1 MQSLILYF
9 IALKEK
15 RLMACIILKMTLL
28 VKIRLTFE
36 KRAALQRRPLSQS
49 PCPTQADGLSTLMTR
64 NTHCRFSWLLAT
76 LKGQSVELSKV
87 LFPALPA
94 PGPFQHHTKRQQR
107 VVKKKTDSGVRLP
120 GFES

>member
-64 NTHCRFSWLLAT
+64 NSLPFLLA
-76 LKGQSVELSKV
+76 SCH
-87 LFPALPA
+87 A
-94 PGPFQHHTKRQQR
+94 PGPVCGAVHGFVSCPSCSRPLSASHKEAAEGSEE
-107 VVKKKTDSGVRLP
+107 KDRLWSP
-120 GFES
+120 TAWV